1 MTGIKDE
8 VLRMENGRQ
17 AGLMPDA
24 DFVLQ
29 FSCNGRGAS
38 LRWRAG
44 NHAMDGA
51 QVLAEC
57 WGRKVVVRKGWL

>member
-1 MTGIKDE
+1 MREEVTEIKDE

-44 NHAMDGA
+44 NHVMAGA
-51 QVLAEC
+51 
-57 WGRKVVVRKGWL
+57 